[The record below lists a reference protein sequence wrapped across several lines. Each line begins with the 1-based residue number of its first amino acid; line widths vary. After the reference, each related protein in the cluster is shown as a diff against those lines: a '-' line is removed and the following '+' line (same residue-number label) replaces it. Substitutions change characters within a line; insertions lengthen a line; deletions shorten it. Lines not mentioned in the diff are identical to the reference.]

1 MKDIYKALIA
11 IGRQQVADAVAR
23 DNAVR
28 ALDAVAGMFKLG
40 NASGE
45 GAVVAH
51 YEALLQALNAATL
64 QRHLTRDFSAV
75 FERYIHD
82 GAPPVMP
89 PAAPVTA

>member
-1 MKDIYKALIA
+1 MP
-11 IGRQQVADAVAR
+11 R
-23 DNAVR
+23 
-28 ALDAVAGMFKLG
+28 
-40 NASGE
+40 E

-82 GAPPVMP
+82 GPPPVMP